1 LYLPNSIL
9 SLMQNLI
16 IPPTEGYELID
27 SGNGLRLERF
37 GTRTVVRPDPSVLWA
52 PTTPQHPA
60 WINPDARFMDV
71 DGDRWKLR
79 KGELA
84 EGWDIAFGRMKA
96 HVKLTPFRHVGIFP
110 EQAPNWDWIQERC
123 KRAVRTG
130 SKIKVLNLFGYTGM
144 ASIAAALSGAMVT
157 HVDASKSSVY
167 WASENAKASGLTD
180 AIRWIVEDVQKFVAR
195 EIRRGAKYDL
205 IIMDPP
211 VFGRGTK
218 GEIWRLEQDLP
229 GLLNQVSK
237 LVSNEF
243 SGFLLNTYATPLYP
257 ESMLRIAEQAL
268 GGKAGDL
275 KLFALCLEES
285 ESKKLLQSGY
295 AVRS

>member
-1 LYLPNSIL
+1 
-9 SLMQNLI
+9 MQNLI

-243 SGFLLNTYATPLYP
+243 SGFLLNTYATPL
-257 ESMLRIAEQAL
+257 
-268 GGKAGDL
+268 
-275 KLFALCLEES
+275 EES